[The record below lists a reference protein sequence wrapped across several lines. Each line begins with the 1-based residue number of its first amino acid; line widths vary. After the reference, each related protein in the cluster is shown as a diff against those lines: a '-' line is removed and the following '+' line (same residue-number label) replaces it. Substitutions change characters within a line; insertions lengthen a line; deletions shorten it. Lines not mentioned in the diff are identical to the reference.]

1 MSEKENMKNNE
12 KLKIG
17 ETGELT
23 HKLAAVGWSL
33 FFIWVGKVLLMKISH
48 GAAYWESGSS
58 P

>member
-1 MSEKENMKNNE
+1 MSEEENIENNE

-33 FFIWVGKVLLMKISH
+33 FFIWVGIVLLMFYNCGLNLFI
-48 GAAYWESGSS
+48 
-58 P
+58 